1 MLDQSKK
8 EEDILL
14 AKFRFIMLSNTARSS
29 SSLPPLSTSVMRML
43 IQVTM
48 TALSDKMEGTEES
61 SEVRKEDDDR
71 QGGRPGPAKEAR

>member
-1 MLDQSKK
+1 MTTLV
-8 EEDILL
+8 
-14 AKFRFIMLSNTARSS
+14 T
-29 SSLPPLSTSVMRML
+29 RML
-43 IQVTM
+43 IKVTM

>member
-1 MLDQSKK
+1 MLAIKVKNKTKNAFQHYT
-8 EEDILL
+8 III
-14 AKFRFIMLSNTARSS
+14 IMTTLVT
-29 SSLPPLSTSVMRML
+29 RML
-43 IQVTM
+43 IKVTM